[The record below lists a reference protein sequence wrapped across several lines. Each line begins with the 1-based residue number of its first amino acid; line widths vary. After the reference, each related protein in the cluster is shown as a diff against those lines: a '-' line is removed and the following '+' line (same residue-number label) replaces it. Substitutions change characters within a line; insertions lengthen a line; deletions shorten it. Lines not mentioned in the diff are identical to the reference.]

1 MHFNTPQSKAI
12 ELQSNTSTML
22 LLWLRIRKLVSHM
35 SVQIAEADNR
45 SAFRRATNIPSP
57 RKQFHS
63 FRFDSAHI
71 LTVRRQF
78 RTPDMNP

>member
-12 ELQSNTSTML
+12 ELQSNTSIML
-22 LLWLRIRKLVSHM
+22 LPWPRIRKLVSHM
-35 SVQIAEADNR
+35 SVQIAEAGNR
-45 SAFRRATNIPSP
+45 SAFRRAMNILSP

-71 LTVRRQF
+71 PTVRRQF